1 MSEQST
7 TPENGQPEQA
17 KPDFQPITSQEQL
30 NALLGDRL
38 ARERAK
44 FADYDELKAKA
55 EKFDEAEKANL
66 SELEKAT
73 EANAQLKQELEAFK
87 LKDLRSQVA
96 ASKGLS
102 LEAAAHL
109 VGSTQEELEAS
120 ADSLVKLIGPKRRGG
135 NDPVPSQGTG
145 DPRQDVGYMAA
156 AQRAKARYKS
166 KQ

>member
-17 KPDFQPITSQEQL
+17 KPEFQPITSQEQL

-55 EKFDEAEKANL
+55 EKFDEAEKANM

-73 EANAQLKQELEAFK
+73 EANAQLKQQLEAFK

-102 LEAAAHL
+102 LEAAHL
-109 VGSTQEELEAS
+109 VGSTQEERTMHGTQTVPNAPGFDTRATPATQPPRIRAS
-120 ADSLVKLIGPKRRGG
+120 
-135 NDPVPSQGTG
+135 DPGV
-145 DPRQDVGYMAA
+145 DALPR
-156 AQRAKARYKS
+156 
-166 KQ
+166 

>member
-7 TPENGQPEQA
+7 TPENSQPEQA

-109 VGSTQEELEAS
+109 AGSIPFPKHARIPLNMPQQRDIS
-120 ADSLVKLIGPKRRGG
+120 PKGPILRWR
-135 NDPVPSQGTG
+135 PA
-145 DPRQDVGYMAA
+145 QD
-156 AQRAKARYKS
+156 
-166 KQ
+166 

>member
-7 TPENGQPEQA
+7 TPENSQPEQA
-17 KPDFQPITSQEQL
+17 KPEFQPITSQEQL

-73 EANAQLKQELEAFK
+73 EANTKLQAELDALKLAN
-87 LKDLRSQVA
+87 LRHEVA
-96 ASKGLS
+96 AAKGLAP
-102 LEAAAHL
+102 AAAKHL
-109 VGSTQEELEAS
+109 VGSNREELEAS
-120 ADSLVKLIGPKRRGG
+120 ADELAALIGSTKQQAPMSRLAGQQP
-135 NDPVPSQGTG
+135 NP
-145 DPRQDVGYMAA
+145 DPRAA
-156 AQRAKARYKS
+156 ELAFVDNLIERSRR
-166 KQ
+166 

>member
-17 KPDFQPITSQEQL
+17 KPEFQPITSQEQL

-55 EKFDEAEKANL
+55 EKFDEAEQASK

-109 VGSTQEELEAS
+109 VGATQEELEAS
-120 ADSLVKLIGPKRRGG
+120 ADSLVKLIGTASKQAAPDR
-135 NDPVPSQGTG
+135 PVFGKQPID
-145 DPRQDVGYMAA
+145 DPRAA
-156 AQRAKARYKS
+156 EYAFVDNLVDRSRR
-166 KQ
+166 